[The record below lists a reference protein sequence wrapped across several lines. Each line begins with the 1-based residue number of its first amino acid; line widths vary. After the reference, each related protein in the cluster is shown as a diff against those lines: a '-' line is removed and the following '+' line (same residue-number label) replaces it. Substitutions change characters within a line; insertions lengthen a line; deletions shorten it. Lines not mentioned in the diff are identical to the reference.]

1 MHTLS
6 NAIADH
12 FFPALIQ
19 KRIVKCIES
28 INTFVYCGDQCERAS
43 VIDMTIQQMLAELLS
58 TGLSQRVIAERVGTT
73 QPTINRAAKGAD
85 VRYVTGKAI
94 ESLYSQEK
102 EAAGLK
108 SAA

>member
-1 MHTLS
+1 
-6 NAIADH
+6 
-12 FFPALIQ
+12 
-19 KRIVKCIES
+19 
-28 INTFVYCGDQCERAS
+28 
-43 VIDMTIQQMLAELLS
+43 MTIQQMLAELLS

-94 ESLYSQEK
+94 EGLYYQEK
-102 EAAGLK
+102 KAAGLK